1 MSGPAAPRRFVVRLL
16 PIASIDRITTAA
28 LINQAFSRHE
38 TMEGDR
44 TAPDSLLEEAGPSSE
59 FIQVS
64 DVEGRLVATAMICPG
79 VNAGL
84 EGKILDHV
92 DPSVV
97 QYYGLA
103 GVADGLNGTGLGGL
117 LLREA
122 ERIGRARMNRSI
134 VLTTL
139 REFGLPPYYERRG
152 FATRDTKMF
161 EAGHWGVSVEHEY
174 HVMHRPFEYT
184 LRQATAGDVPRITE
198 VVNAAYRAEDFFING
213 NRTNAEDVGAL
224 VSEGAFLVF
233 ERHGSIIGAVYVTRD
248 GTRSYFGMLSLDPAL
263 KGTGLGRMLVDA
275 IEQRAVD
282 AGCEISDLQ
291 VVNLREELIPWYR
304 RMGYVANG
312 TLPFPDPWKLKRP
325 AHMLAMSKTL
335 VPGHVGSTIEI

>member
-1 MSGPAAPRRFVVRLL
+1 MTEPRQFVLRLL
-16 PIASIDRITTAA
+16 PIAEIDPVETAA
-28 LINQAFSRHE
+28 LINQAFNRHE

-44 TAPDSLLEEAGPSSE
+44 TEPSTLLEEAGPASE

-64 DVEGRLVATAMICPG
+64 GDDGQLVATAMICPG
-79 VNAGL
+79 ESAGL
-84 EGKILDHV
+84 EGRILDYV
-92 DPSVV
+92 DPAQV

-103 GVADGLNGTGLGGL
+103 GVADGLNGTGIGGM

-122 ERIGRARMNRSI
+122 ERIARARMKRSL

-152 FATRDTKMF
+152 FVTRDTKMF
-161 EAGHWGVSVEHEY
+161 EAGHWNVSVEHEY
-174 HVMHRPFEYT
+174 HVMQKPLELTIRP
-184 LRQATAGDVPRITE
+184 ATVADVERITE

-213 NRTNAEDVGAL
+213 NRTNAEDVDAL
-224 VSEGAFLVF
+224 VVEGAFLVL
-233 ERHGSIIGAVYVTRD
+233 ERQGAVIGAVYVTRD
-248 GTRSYFGMLSLDPAL
+248 RNRSYFGMLSMDPVL
-263 KGTGLGRMLVDA
+263 KGTGLGRLLVDA
-275 IEQRAVD
+275 LEQRATD
-282 AGCEISDLQ
+282 AGCEVSDLQ

-325 AHMLAMSKTL
+325 AHMIAMSKPLT
-335 VPGHVGSTIEI
+335 GGSAGTGLEL